1 MNSKFFTNEES
12 DTLLN
17 KIKGVFEYKNIYF
30 FDALVGYFRASGYFQ
45 IRDFVEKA
53 AEIRVLVGINIGKLV
68 LEAHQQGLLFDPN
81 AEKAQEEFFQSVR
94 QNIQEAKY
102 DRKVEDGMLQLIEEV
117 VKKGKSKTL
126 YSRVIPV
133 ILLRKTLPGR
143 EIKGHNLTCKL
154 YEAKSGIIRIYLF
167 HEENKGRVIVVGG
180 LKDNQDKDLKSVKRI
195 IKDYQDETS
204 MTKIATKGHV

>member
-12 DTLLN
+12 NTLLN
-17 KIKGVFEYKNIYF
+17 KIKGVFEYKNIHF

-53 AEIRVLVGINIGKLV
+53 AEIRVLVGINIDKLV

-102 DRKVEDGMLQLIEEV
+102 DRKVEDGMLQLIEDIVSGKLKIKIHPKQNIHAKIYIFREK
-117 VKKGKSKTL
+117 VKHDHGYGSVITGSSNLTGAGLGKNFEFNVELRENSDIDFATETFNKLWDEGKS
-126 YSRVIPV
+126 VGFP
-133 ILLRKTLPGR
+133 
-143 EIKGHNLTCKL
+143 
-154 YEAKSGIIRIYLF
+154 IYA
-167 HEENKGRVIVVGG
+167 
-180 LKDNQDKDLKSVKRI
+180 S
-195 IKDYQDETS
+195 Y
-204 MTKIATKGHV
+204 